1 MENFGYVRP
10 ANLKQALALLGTQ
23 HGKVALLAG
32 GTDLLG
38 EMKDDLLAPERLV
51 SLQALK
57 ELRGIRPTTAGLRI
71 GAATRSADLIE
82 SPVVQPRAPLL
93 AMAAAKV
100 GTPQLRNMAT
110 LGGNLCQ
117 RPRCWYFRNN
127 YPCLKRG
134 GDRCYALAGE
144 NQYHAILEGG
154 PAFIVHPSDTAPALV
169 ALGARVRIAGPK
181 GERTVPLEQFFV
193 LPRQNV
199 RRENILQPTELLTEV
214 QVPTAPAGARAIY
227 VKEMERE
234 IWDFALASVAAL
246 VTVKDGVV
254 QEARI
259 VLGGVA
265 PIPYRAAKA
274 EAVLKGQRLE
284 ETVAAAAGEAAVA
297 GAKPLAKNGYKV
309 PLTKTLVK
317 RALLALA

>member
-1 MENFGYVRP
+1 
-10 ANLKQALALLGTQ
+10 
-23 HGKVALLAG
+23 
-32 GTDLLG
+32 
-38 EMKDDLLAPERLV
+38 
-51 SLQALK
+51 
-57 ELRGIRPTTAGLRI
+57 
-71 GAATRSADLIE
+71 
-82 SPVVQPRAPLL
+82 
-93 AMAAAKV
+93 
-100 GTPQLRNMAT
+100 
-110 LGGNLCQ
+110 
-117 RPRCWYFRNN
+117 
-127 YPCLKRG
+127 
-134 GDRCYALAGE
+134 
-144 NQYHAILEGG
+144 
-154 PAFIVHPSDTAPALV
+154 V

-199 RRENILQPTELLTEV
+199 RRENILQPNELLTEV

-284 ETVAAAAGEAAVA
+284 EAVAAAAGEAAVA